1 MKITFFKKQN
11 LLFCIVMLYSFF
23 LNNLSAQPELTFTS
37 VAAGLELPL
46 NMKSANDSTGR
57 LFIVEQTGKIK
68 ILKDGQVQPKP
79 FLDIANLVAVGE
91 YKGLWSVAFPPDF
104 KRTRAFF
111 VYYYDKANNTIL
123 ARYQVSK
130 TNPDSV
136 ILNSRV
142 EVLSLKDTV
151 TTFSHL
157 GEMQFGRDGN
167 LYLTVSDGSFL
178 NRTVRAAQDSTTLFG
193 KMLRIN
199 VRNGITAPYYTI
211 PPDNPFAGS
220 TTVKREIFMMGL
232 RNAWRWS
239 FDKQTMN
246 IWIADDGGEQWDE
259 INFVPRNQ
267 VGFKNFGWPCYEGSV
282 TFVQQGCADSAG
294 YTFPVFENPP
304 DSNGEQAIIGGF
316 VYRGKNYPMLRGYYI
331 CSDYIQNK
339 AWKIR
344 TAAGGTFNIF
354 EQLNI
359 PPAITS
365 YAEDEAGEL
374 YATSAEGI
382 IYRVGAALPVAKE

>member
-1 MKITFFKKQN
+1 MKITNLSRRCLLLGSLMFCSFFTN
-11 LLFCIVMLYSFF
+11 LLY
-23 LNNLSAQPELTFTS
+23 AQPELTFTS
-37 VAAGLELPL
+37 IAEGLDLPL
-46 NMKSANDSTGR
+46 NMKSANDSSGR

-68 ILKDGQVQPKP
+68 IFKNGAVQPNP
-79 FLDIANLVAVGE
+79 FLDITSLVAVGD

-104 KRTRAFF
+104 RRTRIFF
-111 VYYYDKANNTIL
+111 VYYYDKQNNTIL

-136 ILNSRV
+136 VLGTRV
-142 EVLSLKDTV
+142 EVLSLKDTN

-157 GEMQFGRDGN
+157 GEMHFGRDGN
-167 LYLTVSDGSFL
+167 LYVTVSDGSFL
-178 NRTVRAAQDSTTLFG
+178 NRTSRSAQDSTTLFG

-199 VRNGITAPYYTI
+199 VRAMATFPYYSI
-211 PPDNPFAGS
+211 PTDNPFANS
-220 TTVKREIFMMGL
+220 TTVRKEIFLMGF

-239 FDKQTMN
+239 FDRQTANM
-246 IWIADDGGEQWDE
+246 WISDNGGEQWDE
-259 INFVPRNQ
+259 INFIPRNQ
-267 VGFKNFGWPCYEGSV
+267 FGFKNFGWPCYEGTV
-282 TFVQQGCADSAG
+282 PFVQQNCADSAS
-294 YTFPVFENPP
+294 YTFPIFENPP

-316 VYRGKNYPMLRGYYI
+316 VYRGRTYPMLRGYYI

-344 TAAGGTFNIF
+344 AAAGGTWNIF

-374 YATSAEGI
+374 YATSAEGK
-382 IYRVGAALPVAKE
+382 IYRVGAALPMVKH